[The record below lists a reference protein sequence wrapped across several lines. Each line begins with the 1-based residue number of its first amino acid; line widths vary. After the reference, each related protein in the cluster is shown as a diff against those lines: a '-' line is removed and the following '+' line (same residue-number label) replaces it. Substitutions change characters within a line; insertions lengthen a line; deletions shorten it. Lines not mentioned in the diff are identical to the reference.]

1 MRRSPFLKLFVGLVA
16 LSCGSVLYAGY
27 ADFPT
32 LKQAR
37 FEAKDLERGTILT
50 TRNDVEVSLEGELRS
65 DWIAYDKMHTLR
77 PSNDDQLS
85 GFRNKSCIDFM
96 ATYGK
101 KTYGR
106 SAADGF
112 VRLTNYGYWYDESHY
127 TPFSD
132 DTKAI
137 NMLTYMEELW
147 INLHLG
153 TFFEAYDNWFSYKDH
168 PVSVKMGYFPYMLG
182 RGISFGD
189 FPIHVPYLGWDSL
202 KYDDARFNH
211 PGILIHGYINKNISY
226 DLYYS
231 KQSENSILL
240 SKTWET
246 INENRTDGRRKWRGI
261 AKDRDLWAAR
271 MDFRHQ
277 KSWGDLHVQP
287 YMMYVDASELK
298 IEVQGDSAARLG
310 TVGLMCEFKRGQFSM
325 NAEVAGQ
332 FGHQN
337 VHAIDRNEEVEEKD
351 TEMGLSTYRYTHIF
365 GGSETGEVRVAS
377 SNTATPA
384 NVNIVQNRGGWDAT
398 TKQWIPAVTKNGDLL
413 YESDGTTALASYRFA
428 PGAGG
433 GDEIQPWTNIYN
445 SNVTGNKRFR
455 DGYRID
461 YRGFM
466 GVIDMKYEFED
477 VPLSVAVAG
486 AYISGDR
493 YPYNEEKDKRYRGF
507 IPYGDYN
514 YIGKYVYSQVL
525 LEERKLPRPVDI
537 SYRFQYAF
545 NNIEDMSN
553 LAYLG
558 TGVEW
563 KPFKDKNKLMLRS
576 NILWFW
582 ETIDLKVW
590 NKEQELPYKEGT
602 NDTQVFEGSV
612 SWPKAAGFC
621 PAEFGECGNVWVSS
635 NTKYLGE
642 GNFIKGWKTKDD
654 ASRVLGTEINFEVQ
668 YRPIK
673 NCIVLGQ
680 LGCFIPGQ
688 LYKDL
693 KGQPNVN
700 TINGPQAAVG
710 NFGLGNDPVW
720 RLACSVDYR
729 F

>member
-1 MRRSPFLKLFVGLVA
+1 MEMRSSSSLKLLVCLVA
-16 LSCGSVLYAGY
+16 FSWASSLYAGY

-37 FEAKDLERGTILT
+37 FEAKDYEQGMILA
-50 TRNDVEVSLEGELRS
+50 TRKDVEVSLKGETRC

-101 KTYGR
+101 KKYGK
-106 SAADGF
+106 SAADTF

-132 DTKAI
+132 DTKAR

-153 TFFEAYDNWFSYKDH
+153 TFFEAYDNWFSYKDF

-189 FPIHVPYLGWDSL
+189 FPIHIPYLGWDSL

-211 PGILIHGYINKNISY
+211 PGVLIHGYINK
-226 DLYYS
+226 
-231 KQSENSILL
+231 NSILL

-261 AKDRDLWAAR
+261 AKDRDLWAAK
-271 MDFRHQ
+271 MDFMHQ
-277 KSWGDLHVQP
+277 KSWGDLHMQP

-310 TVGLMCEFKRGQFSM
+310 TVGLMCEFKRGRFSM

-337 VHAIDRNEEVEEKD
+337 VHAIDRNEQMITVSN
-351 TEMGLSTYRYTHIF
+351 MSNGIAMLFNTHIF
-365 GGSETGEVRVAS
+365 KESGADDANPVPALGGAYP
-377 SNTATPA
+377 ATKWH
-384 NVNIVQNRGGWDAT
+384 VNLVVNRGGFDKT
-398 TKQWIPAVTKNGDLL
+398 TNQWIPAVTKNGNVLKDT
-413 YESDGTTALASYRFA
+413 DGVTNLVSYTFN
-428 PGAGG
+428 PDGVG
-433 GDEIQPWTNIYN
+433 GDEFSATSAVYN
-445 SNVTGNKRFR
+445 SNVTGNARFR

-466 GVIDMKYEFED
+466 GVVDMKYEFED

-493 YPYNEEKDKRYRGF
+493 YPYNEERDKRYKGF

-525 LEERKLPRPVDI
+525 LEERKLPRPTDI
-537 SYRFQYAF
+537 SYHFQYAF

-563 KPFKDKNKLMLRS
+563 RPFKDKNKLMLRS

-582 ETIDLKVW
+582 ETVDLKVW
-590 NKEQELPYKEGT
+590 NKEEKMPLKDGT
-602 NDTQVFEGSV
+602 NDTQVFVGSIAWMKENQVWISPAPASIEG
-612 SWPKAAGFC
+612 
-621 PAEFGECGNVWVSS
+621 EEEIIGENSF
-635 NTKYLGE
+635 L
-642 GNFIKGWKTKDD
+642 KGWKTKDD
-654 ASRVLGTEINFEVQ
+654 ASRVLGTELNFEVQ

>member
-1 MRRSPFLKLFVGLVA
+1 MRKNISLKLLVGVAA
-16 LSCGSVLYAGY
+16 LSWGTGLSAGY

-32 LKQAR
+32 LQQAK
-37 FEAKDLERGTILT
+37 FTEKDLEKGTLLT
-50 TRNDVEVSLEGELRS
+50 TRNDVEVSMKGIVRQ
-65 DWIAYDKMHTLR
+65 DWIGYDKIHTLR

-85 GFRNKSCIDFM
+85 GFRNKLCIDLM
-96 ATYGK
+96 ANYGK
-101 KTYGR
+101 KKYGR
-106 SAADGF
+106 SAADAF
-112 VRLTNYGYWYDESHY
+112 ARLTNYGFWYDESHY
-127 TPFSD
+127 TPFSN

-147 INLHLG
+147 VNLHFG
-153 TFFEAYDNWFSYKDH
+153 TFFDAYDNWFSYKNH

-211 PGILIHGYINKNISY
+211 PGVLIHGYINKNISY

-261 AKDRDLWAAR
+261 AKDRDLWAAK
-271 MDFRHQ
+271 MDFMHQ
-277 KSWGDLHVQP
+277 KSWGDLHLQP

-310 TVGLMCEFKRGQFSM
+310 TVGLMCEFKRGRFSM

-337 VHAIDRNEEVEEKD
+337 VHAIDRNVQETIKND
-351 TEMGLSTYRYTHIF
+351 AGLETVVHSHIF
-365 GGSETGEVRVAS
+365 SANTESFAVAYGENKAPLAGTISDAVTVNAVAY
-377 SNTATPA
+377 
-384 NVNIVQNRGGWDAT
+384 RGGFDT
-398 TKQWIPAVTKNGDLL
+398 TTNQWIPSVTKNGDLL
-413 YESDGTTALASYRFA
+413 GSLATVEFNS
-428 PGAGG
+428 AGSPVAHAY
-433 GDEIQPWTNIYN
+433 IFN
-445 SNVTGNKRFR
+445 SNVTGNARFR

-466 GVIDMKYEFED
+466 GVVDMKYEFED
-477 VPLSVAVAG
+477 VPVSIAAAG

-514 YIGKYVYSQVL
+514 YVGKYVYSQVL

-537 SYRFQYAF
+537 SYHFQYAF

-558 TGVEW
+558 SGVEF
-563 KPFKDKNKLMLRS
+563 KPLKDKNKLMLRS

-582 ETIDLKVW
+582 EAIDLKVW
-590 NKEQELPYKEGT
+590 HNEEKMPYKEGT
-602 NDTQVFEGSV
+602 NDTQVFNGAV
-612 SWPKAAGFC
+612 SWPKQDQIWRSD
-621 PAEFGECGNVWVSS
+621 VVK
-635 NTKYLGE
+635 TDYLGS
-642 GNFIKGWKTKDD
+642 NFYHTKGWKTKDD
-654 ASRVLGTEINFEVQ
+654 ASRFLGTELNFEVQ
-668 YRPIK
+668 YRPVK

-700 TINGPQAAVG
+700 TIDGPQAYAG

>member
-1 MRRSPFLKLFVGLVA
+1 
-16 LSCGSVLYAGY
+16 
-27 ADFPT
+27 
-32 LKQAR
+32 
-37 FEAKDLERGTILT
+37 
-50 TRNDVEVSLEGELRS
+50 
-65 DWIAYDKMHTLR
+65 
-77 PSNDDQLS
+77 
-85 GFRNKSCIDFM
+85 
-96 ATYGK
+96 
-101 KTYGR
+101 
-106 SAADGF
+106 
-112 VRLTNYGYWYDESHY
+112 
-127 TPFSD
+127 
-132 DTKAI
+132 
-137 NMLTYMEELW
+137 
-147 INLHLG
+147 
-153 TFFEAYDNWFSYKDH
+153 
-168 PVSVKMGYFPYMLG
+168 MGYFPYMLG

-189 FPIHVPYLGWDSL
+189 FPIHVPYLGWDSQ

-231 KQSENSILL
+231 KQNENSILL

-261 AKDRDLWAAR
+261 AKDRDLWAAK
-271 MDFRHQ
+271 MDFMHQ

-337 VHAIDRNEEVEEKD
+337 VHAIDRNEQMITVS
-351 TEMGLSTYRYTHIF
+351 TMSNGLAMLFNTHIF
-365 GGSETGEVRVAS
+365 KDSGADDGSPVPALGGAYP
-377 SNTATPA
+377 ATKWH
-384 NVNIVQNRGGWDAT
+384 VNLVVNRGGFDKT
-398 TKQWIPAVTKNGDLL
+398 TNQWIPAVTKNGDALKDT
-413 YESDGTTALASYRFA
+413 DGVTPLVSYTFN
-428 PGAGG
+428 PDGIG
-433 GDEIQPWTNIYN
+433 GDEFTATTAVYN
-445 SNVTGNKRFR
+445 SNVTGNARFR

-493 YPYNEEKDKRYRGF
+493 YPYNEERDKRYKGF

-525 LEERKLPRPVDI
+525 LEERKLPRPTDI
-537 SYRFQYAF
+537 SYHFQYAF

-563 KPFKDKNKLMLRS
+563 RPFKDKNKLMLRS

-582 ETIDLKVW
+582 ETVDLKVW
-590 NKEQELPYKEGT
+590 NKEEPMPFKDGT
-602 NDTQVFEGSV
+602 NDTQAFVGDFAWMKENQVWISPAPASIEG
-612 SWPKAAGFC
+612 
-621 PAEFGECGNVWVSS
+621 EEEIIGENSF
-635 NTKYLGE
+635 L
-642 GNFIKGWKTKDD
+642 KGWKTKDD
-654 ASRVLGTEINFEVQ
+654 ASRFLGTELNFEIQ